1 MKKKLLYGMLAIAL
15 CSIGF
20 ASSAI
25 YVSAKG
31 DSDTQEEGTIYTG
44 IFIDG
49 VDVSGLTKKEAE
61 VAYEDYVASLQSSNL
76 ILTTVNGEVEIPFE
90 NLGLEASF
98 EDAVDVAYDY
108 GRTGN
113 ILRRYKEIN
122 TIKKDNI
129 TLNGTKKVDET
140 LVAEALDADTEDLIV
155 EAKSAQLSRR
165 DGEFFC
171 EPGVVGIEILKED
184 TVAAIEKAVC
194 EDWSEGDLT
203 VAAVVQETQPKYT
216 EADFAKVTD

>member
-1 MKKKLLYGMLAIAL
+1 MERLFVMKKKLLYGMLAIAL

-76 ILTTVNGEVEIPFE
+76 ILTTVN
-90 NLGLEASF
+90 A
-98 EDAVDVAYDY
+98 
-108 GRTGN
+108 
-113 ILRRYKEIN
+113 
-122 TIKKDNI
+122 
-129 TLNGTKKVDET
+129 
-140 LVAEALDADTEDLIV
+140 
-155 EAKSAQLSRR
+155 
-165 DGEFFC
+165 
-171 EPGVVGIEILKED
+171 
-184 TVAAIEKAVC
+184 
-194 EDWSEGDLT
+194 
-203 VAAVVQETQPKYT
+203 
-216 EADFAKVTD
+216 

>member
-129 TLNGTKKVDET
+129 TLNGTKK
-140 LVAEALDADTEDLIV
+140 
-155 EAKSAQLSRR
+155 
-165 DGEFFC
+165 
-171 EPGVVGIEILKED
+171 
-184 TVAAIEKAVC
+184 
-194 EDWSEGDLT
+194 
-203 VAAVVQETQPKYT
+203 
-216 EADFAKVTD
+216 